1 LADVERDIAVV
12 AVAPNLLRDAELNLQ
27 SGASRHLPVHAL
39 AVSASAVV
47 PPSVQRA
54 FGLTG
59 HQVALPWGMGTSI
72 RIADAV
78 LKPVDDVI
86 EAVWVA
92 ETLSRLPEEG
102 FRIARPLR
110 AHDGSWIAAGW
121 SAATFV
127 PGESAPAGRWHELLA
142 AGRAF
147 HAAVRHERRPEFLQ
161 RRHHRW
167 AVADRVA
174 WGEASADPVPEL
186 EPVLDKLAP
195 VVQAPTRGE
204 VPQVVHGDLAGNVL
218 FAPGLPPAIID
229 FSPYWRPTTYAA
241 AIVAVDGLLWF
252 GADTT
257 LLRQVADEAGSTM
270 PLVRAIIFRLI
281 ALNER
286 SRFDRSA
293 LDELP
298 LFLNAASAIER
309 LHVS

>member
-1 LADVERDIAVV
+1 
-12 AVAPNLLRDAELNLQ
+12 
-27 SGASRHLPVHAL
+27 
-39 AVSASAVV
+39 
-47 PPSVQRA
+47 VQRA

-59 HQVALPWGMGTSI
+59 HQVALPGGMGTSI

-78 LKPVDDVI
+78 LKPVDDVM

-92 ETLSRLPEEG
+92 ETLSRLPEDG

-110 AHDGSWIAAGW
+110 THDGSWIAAGW

-147 HAAVRHERRPEFLQ
+147 HAAVRDERRPEFLQ
-161 RRHHRW
+161 RRQHRW

-186 EPVLDKLAP
+186 EPVLAKLAP
-195 VVQAPTRGE
+195 LVHAATRGE

-241 AIVAVDGLLWF
+241 AIVAVDGVLWF

-293 LDELP
+293 LEELP

>member
-1 LADVERDIAVV
+1 M
-12 AVAPNLLRDAELNLQ
+12 
-27 SGASRHLPVHAL
+27 
-39 AVSASAVV
+39 
-47 PPSVQRA
+47 
-54 FGLTG
+54 TG
-59 HQVALPWGMGTSI
+59 HQVALPGGMGTSI
-72 RIADAV
+72 RIGDAV

-86 EAVWVA
+86 EAAWVA
-92 ETLSRLPEEG
+92 ETLLRLPEDG

-110 AHDGSWIAAGW
+110 ARDGCWVAAGW

-142 AGRAF
+142 AGGAL
-147 HAAVRHERRPEFLQ
+147 HAAVRHEGLPEFLQ
-161 RRHHRW
+161 RRQHRW
-167 AVADRVA
+167 AMADRVA
-174 WGEASADPVPEL
+174 WGEASVDPVPEL
-186 EPVLDKLAP
+186 EPVLDKLVPLVHGA
-195 VVQAPTRGE
+195 TLGE

-241 AIVAVDGLLWF
+241 AIVAVDGVLWF
-252 GADTT
+252 GAGSA
-257 LLRQVADEAGSTM
+257 LLRQVAGEAGSTM

-309 LHVS
+309 LHGS

>member
-1 LADVERDIAVV
+1 
-12 AVAPNLLRDAELNLQ
+12 
-27 SGASRHLPVHAL
+27 
-39 AVSASAVV
+39 
-47 PPSVQRA
+47 
-54 FGLTG
+54 
-59 HQVALPWGMGTSI
+59 M
-72 RIADAV
+72 
-78 LKPVDDVI
+78 
-86 EAVWVA
+86 
-92 ETLSRLPEEG
+92 
-102 FRIARPLR
+102 
-110 AHDGSWIAAGW
+110 
-121 SAATFV
+121 

-161 RRHHRW
+161 RRQHRW
-167 AVADRVA
+167 AVADRLA

-186 EPVLDKLAP
+186 EPVLAKLVP
-195 VVQAPTRGE
+195 LVQAPTRGE

-241 AIVAVDGLLWF
+241 AIVAVDGVLWF
-252 GADTT
+252 GADSTS
-257 LLRQVADEAGSTM
+257 LRQVADEACSTT

-298 LFLNAASAIER
+298 IFLNAASAIER
-309 LHVS
+309 LHVSSPIRRPDALQRQERRRLLRCCSTSDSSPDAEPSCAVAGIAYPSSNIGAPCRVPRQAGVGPGATVRVAGRD